1 MKDNFVDGNVDGK
14 NYLLHP
20 DPDEKA
26 QDKNNYLKLARGTIP
41 DHHLRLYN
49 DILLSK
55 IITIQNSTKIFWYLP
70 CKLATLFLLT
80 RSFVR

>member
-1 MKDNFVDGNVDGK
+1 MFYIKGNFDQ

-26 QDKNNYLKLARGTIP
+26 QDKNQYLKLGQDFIP
-41 DHHLRLYN
+41 QSSFQKVQCVLINKINTFQKLRN
-49 DILLSK
+49 NIIL
-55 IITIQNSTKIFWYLP
+55 IILFISL
-70 CKLATLFLLT
+70 LHSFLLT